1 LKNIINQLIIIKL
14 KIMEGNISYFASAG
28 DNQIVSTGAAILKKI
43 IFGKDVGSAVVTIS
57 DSKVDGDLTP
67 RLKFEGSTLMTANGS
82 VDVDAVFLEGIAFNS
97 TNQTNI
103 TFVWKPI

>member
-1 LKNIINQLIIIKL
+1 
-14 KIMEGNISYFASAG
+14 MEGNISYYASAG
-28 DNQIVSTGAAILKKI
+28 DNQVVSTGAAILKKI

-57 DSKVDGDLTP
+57 DSNTDGDINAK
-67 RLKFEGSTLMTANGS
+67 LKFEGSTLMTANS
-82 VDVDAVFLEGIAFNS
+82 AVNVEAVFLNGIAFNS